1 MNTKVKVLSLA
12 IAAVLA
18 GCGGTPEK
26 KVEVEAEPTAAAATP
41 AVEQQSSDVVKE
53 SEKADVPKVVKDE
66 DTPPVEEQA
75 PVASVEKA
83 GATEPKLVD
92 KAVEKKKLYVIPK
105 DDHTFLVTTE
115 PKDKSHPFYGRGL
128 DDGFVVNGEQG
139 REVVVRRG
147 ETYKF
152 EVDTGVKHDFY
163 LSTSPQGWGSGTYAD
178 GVKGQFIFEGEVT
191 FTPTDSTPDLL
202 YYQCRNHKY
211 MGGKIY
217 VLDKGEDLAQLKASL
232 AAKEAKHSGGV
243 KRPARAVSASSVKQK
258 LSYAQMVLMSK
269 SAKRVEASGNAEAIE
284 TLNQARKQIAN
295 AKSTLAAGDAEVAM
309 KQVNEGLRLVTAAS
323 RAVTTEGEMA
333 GVNQKAK
340 YDELLSSLKTY
351 ENSYKR
357 NAERVKKSGQTL
369 KASLDQSAYDKLVRE
384 GKALGSKGDYEAANK
399 SLSQAQQMI
408 TSVLTDMLHAQT
420 ITYDKKF
427 ESPKEEYEYELA
439 RLESY
444 EELVPLAIEQ
454 KHPSQRALGLI
465 DSFVNKAAKI
475 KQEGKDVAA
484 KGDYKMA
491 IMAMQA
497 ATSNIQRALRIAGV
511 N

>member
-1 MNTKVKVLSLA
+1 M
-12 IAAVLA
+12 
-18 GCGGTPEK
+18 
-26 KVEVEAEPTAAAATP
+26 
-41 AVEQQSSDVVKE
+41 
-53 SEKADVPKVVKDE
+53 
-66 DTPPVEEQA
+66 
-75 PVASVEKA
+75 VASVTKSVAPKPMAAEK
-83 GATEPKLVD
+83 T
-92 KAVEKKKLYVIPK
+92 VEKKKLYVIPK
-105 DDHTFLVTTE
+105 DDHTFLVTSE
-115 PKDKSHPFYGRGL
+115 PKDKTHPFYGRGL
-128 DDGFVVNGEQG
+128 DTGFVVNGEQG
-139 REVVVRRG
+139 REIAVTRG

-163 LSTSPQGWGSGTYAD
+163 LSTSPQGWGSGTYTD

-191 FTPTDSTPDLL
+191 FTPNESTPDLL

-217 VLDKGEDLAQLKASL
+217 VLDKGEDLAKLKASL
-232 AAKEAKHSGGV
+232 AAKEVKSGGGL
-243 KRPARAVSASSVKQK
+243 KRPSRAVSASSVKQK

-284 TLNQARKQIAN
+284 TLNQARQQIAN

-323 RAVTTEGEMA
+323 RAVTTAGEMA

-357 NAERVKKSGQTL
+357 NTERVKKTGQTL
-369 KASLDQSAYDKLVRE
+369 KATLDRAAYDKLVKE
-384 GKALGSKGDYEAANK
+384 GKALGGKGDYEAANK
-399 SLSQAQQMI
+399 SLDKAQKMI

-427 ESPKEEYEYELA
+427 ETPKEEYEYELA

-454 KHPSQRALGLI
+454 KQPSQRALGLI
-465 DSFVNKAAKI
+465 DSFVKKAAKI

-497 ATSNIQRALRIAGV
+497 ATSNVQRALRIAGV

>member
-26 KVEVEAEPTAAAATP
+26 KVAVEAKPTTAAAAP
-41 AVEQQSSDVVKE
+41 AVKQQSSVVAE
-53 SEKADVPKVVKDE
+53 PEKVEVAEVAQNK
-66 DTPPVEEQA
+66 PPVEEQSSVA
-75 PVASVEKA
+75 PVTKAAAPKPKTVEK
-83 GATEPKLVD
+83 T
-92 KAVEKKKLYVIPK
+92 VEKKKLYVIPK
-105 DDHTFLVTTE
+105 DDHTFLVTSE
-115 PKDKSHPFYGRGL
+115 LKDKTHPYYGQGL
-128 DDGFVVNGEQG
+128 DTGFVVNGEQG
-139 REVVVRRG
+139 REIAVTRG

-163 LSTSPQGWGSGTYAD
+163 LSTSPQGWGSGTYTD

-191 FTPTDSTPDLL
+191 FTPTESTPDLL

-217 VLDKGEDLAQLKASL
+217 VLDKGEDLAKLKASL
-232 AAKEAKHSGGV
+232 AAKEV
-243 KRPARAVSASSVKQK
+243 KRSGALKRPSRAVTASSVKQK

-284 TLNQARKQIAN
+284 TLNQARQQIAN

-323 RAVTTEGEMA
+323 RAVTTEGDMA

-357 NAERVKKSGQTL
+357 NTERVKKSGQTL
-369 KASLDQSAYDKLVRE
+369 KASLDQAAYDKLVKE
-384 GKALGSKGDYEAANK
+384 GKALGGKGEYEAANK
-399 SLSQAQQMI
+399 SLSEAQKMI

-427 ESPKEEYEYELA
+427 ETPK
-439 RLESY
+439 
-444 EELVPLAIEQ
+444 
-454 KHPSQRALGLI
+454 
-465 DSFVNKAAKI
+465 
-475 KQEGKDVAA
+475 
-484 KGDYKMA
+484 
-491 IMAMQA
+491 
-497 ATSNIQRALRIAGV
+497 
-511 N
+511 